1 MAGPL
6 DYQGNS
12 LQPYPGLRQA
22 PPQSLG
28 DVAAAL
34 GVQPAPKRTPQAELA
49 LKALVGEIQSLHAD
63 VSTLLDRLSPVLR
76 PEPPAKEPDGMARP
90 ITGAALIDGIQDQ
103 VASLS
108 RLRGV
113 VRGAID
119 RLEV

>member
-28 DVAAAL
+28 DLAAAL
-34 GVQPAPKRTPQAELA
+34 GAQPAPKRTPQAELA
-49 LKALVGEIQSLHAD
+49 LKALISEIEALHSD
-63 VSTLLDRLSPVLR
+63 VAALLGRLTPVLR
-76 PEPPAKEPDGMARP
+76 PEPPEKDDGSPRAM
-90 ITGAALIDGIQDQ
+90 TGAPLVDELQRQ
-103 VASLS
+103 VALLS